1 MPLRD
6 PRHDGAGP
14 TARALLALE
23 ILQSSPGIRAEVL
36 GERLGVTD
44 RAARRY
50 VAILREAG
58 IPIEST
64 SGRYGGYRVGRGLR
78 LPPLLFEAV
87 EAVGL
92 VMAVLDGHH
101 AAGDPRDPVGS
112 ALGKIIRAL
121 PESIAAQ
128 AELIRQGAAAA
139 PDRSAARPDAAIVGT
154 LVEASVRNRQVKLEY
169 RTESGR
175 QWVQEVDPWAV
186 VIRHGR
192 WYLLCWAHHVSAQRA
207 YRIDRVRKAEQL
219 EVSFAPPAD
228 LDPIAE
234 LEEHLGSGW
243 EHEVVVEID
252 GPAQLARRYL
262 RATMGRIEEVDEQT
276 CLLHGSTNDP
286 REYVWGLG
294 RLPFPFRIRGE
305 VFEQAARDLSDRFR
319 TAAPS

>member
-1 MPLRD
+1 MPVRDPLRD
-6 PRHDGAGP
+6 GGGP

-23 ILQSSPGIRAEVL
+23 ILQTTPGIRAEQL

-78 LPPLLFEAV
+78 LPPLRFEAV

-101 AAGDPRDPVGS
+101 AAGDPSDPVGS

-139 PDRSAARPDAAIVGT
+139 PDRSAARPEAGTVST
-154 LVEASVRNRQVKLEY
+154 LVEASVTHRQVRLEY
-169 RTESGR
+169 RTEGGR

-186 VIRHGR
+186 IIRHGR

-207 YRIDRVRKAEQL
+207 YRIDRVRSAAML
-219 EVSFAPPAD
+219 EESFVPPGD

-234 LEEHLGSGW
+234 LESHLGSGW
-243 EHEVVVEID
+243 EHEVEVEID
-252 GPAQLARRYL
+252 GPAQVARQYL
-262 RATMGRIEEVDEQT
+262 RATMGRVEEVDDQS
-276 CLLHGSTNDP
+276 CVLRGSTNQP
-286 REYVWGLG
+286 EEYVWGLG
-294 RLPFPFRIRGE
+294 RLPFTFRIHGE
-305 VFEQAARDLSDRFR
+305 VFEQAARDLAARFAA
-319 TAAPS
+319 AAP

>member
-6 PRHDGAGP
+6 DAGP

-23 ILQSSPGIRAEVL
+23 LLQTNPGIRAEEL
-36 GERLGVTD
+36 GDRLGVTD

-78 LPPLLFEAV
+78 LPPLRFEAS

-112 ALGKIIRAL
+112 ALGKIVRAL

-139 PDRSAARPDAAIVGT
+139 PDRSAARPDAAIVRA
-154 LVEASVRNRQVKLEY
+154 LVEASVTRRQVRLDY
-169 RTESGR
+169 RTDGGR

-192 WYLLCWAHHVSAQRA
+192 WYLLCWAHHVAAQRA
-207 YRIDRVRKAEQL
+207 YRIDRVRKADVLDETF
-219 EVSFAPPAD
+219 EPPKD

-234 LEEHLGSGW
+234 LEDHLGSGW

-252 GPAQLARRYL
+252 APAHVARQYL
-262 RATMGRIEEVDEQT
+262 RATMGRVEEVDEHS
-276 CLLHGSTNDP
+276 CRLRGSTNEP

-294 RLPFPFRIRGE
+294 RMPFAFRVHGEPFER
-305 VFEQAARDLSDRFR
+305 AAREIAEQFAA
-319 TAAPS
+319 AAP

>member
-1 MPLRD
+1 MPFPAD
-6 PRHDGAGP
+6 AGP

-23 ILQSSPGIRAEVL
+23 ILQTNPGIRAEEL

-78 LPPLLFEAV
+78 LPPLRFEAV

-139 PDRSAARPDAAIVGT
+139 PDRSAARPDATVVGI
-154 LVEASVRNRQVKLEY
+154 LVEASVRRRQVKLDY
-169 RTESGR
+169 RTEGGR
-175 QWVQEVDPWAV
+175 QWVQDIDPWAV

-207 YRIDRVRKAEQL
+207 YRIDRVRKVEL
-219 EVSFAPPAD
+219 LDGTFEPPAD
-228 LDPIAE
+228 LDPISE
-234 LEEHLGSGW
+234 LEVHLGSGW
-243 EHEVVVEID
+243 EHEVEVEID
-252 GPAQLARRYL
+252 GPAQVARRYL
-262 RATMGRIEEVDEQT
+262 RATMGRIDEVDDQT
-276 CLLHGSTNDP
+276 CVLRGSTNDP
-286 REYVWGLG
+286 TEYVWGLG

-305 VFEQAARDLSDRFR
+305 VFEQAARKLADQF
-319 TAAPS
+319 AAATRG